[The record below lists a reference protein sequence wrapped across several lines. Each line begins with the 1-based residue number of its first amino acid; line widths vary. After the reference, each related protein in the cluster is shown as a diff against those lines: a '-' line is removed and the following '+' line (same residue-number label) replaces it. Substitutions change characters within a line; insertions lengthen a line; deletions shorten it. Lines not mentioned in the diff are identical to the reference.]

1 MGKRN
6 RVQGEGN
13 YEAAKNYNEA
23 QREFVKSGKAEA
35 AARDAKPKSNAE
47 AKELQRAEAVGR
59 SHAKEEDPAIKGG
72 SGGSGSR

>member
-23 QREFVKSGKAEA
+23 QREFVKSGKVEP
-35 AARDAKPKSNAE
+35 AARSAKPKSKAE

>member
-23 QREFVKSGKAEA
+23 QREFVKSGKVQG
-35 AARDAKPKSNAE
+35 AARNAKPKSEAE
-47 AKELQRAEAVGR
+47 AKELQRAEAVAR